1 MLQLSR
7 TVRHYATHLWKQF
20 SNSLDK
26 AEYQQVPR
34 HSHSPGCSPRDWA
47 FRDMRKDAY
56 KTWLVMQ
63 RRPHLKRMTK
73 VQQWKSGWTGM
84 ACSYKNE
91 HVTAIQDM
99 EGQSQRQKMV
109 SENNESAK
117 DDRWPHCQEAQK
129 WTSWTAESPETS
141 LIHWTVCVWGFGV
154 I

>member
-1 MLQLSR
+1 MLHIFENNFLILWIKLNISR
-7 TVRHYATHLWKQF
+7 SPDTATLPDAVQGT
-20 SNSLDK
+20 L
-26 AEYQQVPR
+26 A
-34 HSHSPGCSPRDWA
+34 WA

-73 VQQWKSGWTGM
+73 VQQWKSGWTGT

-117 DDRWPHCQEAQK
+117 DDR
-129 WTSWTAESPETS
+129 
-141 LIHWTVCVWGFGV
+141 
-154 I
+154 